1 MEWLLAQAGATAVSF
16 ATRGGYSLATHYA
29 VKTVKKYLEKVPPED
44 RKALE
49 KTRQRLETKIL
60 IISPA
65 IDLIQLISARGNT
78 SLSTTV
84 ALTRELKNDIVEFQQ
99 DMDQSMAKEEDAS
112 VSVGRVREAM
122 DLLLK
127 RVEEAIPLIQL
138 ALTTSGACLSSDLP
152 SNVSPARLLQAM
164 DYVRQSERDW
174 DERKDMERR
183 VGHVPNATNHVT
195 SNLGNMT
202 TNLGNIPSLNH
213 TGSVKSHGIKIGL
226 SNSESRDISSDLQIG
241 PTFSITSYTTFSSSS
256 QIAWKEDMARAQL
269 SLFQTDKKY
278 SYYLKLEENFNDG
291 RYHDDKPRI
300 STIDVSKITRLFF
313 SASGK
318 LLEIEDSKSPVLVI
332 KINEA
337 DLEDEEEEEGDEEEK
352 VTWLAIESWSR
363 DTEEDVE
370 EEDEEE
376 YDVDNSFD
384 MSVTEDTPGK
394 SRVFESPIKRGDGG
408 SRDYDNPRD
417 FLRSRDFSKYNMDN
431 GASSGSREGCASRDP
446 NSHVT
451 SLSHQLDGLVISESR
466 ESISLLEYLI
476 RLLALQSNDQKSALE
491 ITDERLNLYL
501 RDESRASDYEQSIPA
516 VEAQRTMSR
525 PIAPDT
531 PVVLGGRRGGRGGM
545 MTRGGHVMQS
555 SIGHG
560 SFGHVTN
567 SVSRPTSS
575 AAPQTPMRNNQ
586 FSSFHTPNTK
596 SAWEVDRVMRP
607 SPLKRL

>member
-29 VKTVKKYLEKVPPED
+29 VKTVKKYLEQVPPED

-84 ALTRELKNDIVEFQQ
+84 ALTRELKNDIVEFQE
-99 DMDQSMAKEEDAS
+99 DMDQSLAKEDAS

-152 SNVSPARLLQAM
+152 NNVSPARLLQAM
-164 DYVRQSERDW
+164 DYVRQSEREW
-174 DERKDMERR
+174 DDLRDRER
-183 VGHVPNATNHVT
+183 VGQSHVT
-195 SNLGNMT
+195 N
-202 TNLGNIPSLNH
+202 NLGNIPSLNPTTITNNKSRDGTLK
-213 TGSVKSHGIKIGL
+213 TGISTA
-226 SNSESRDISSDLQIG
+226 ESRDGIRIG
-241 PTFSITSYTTFSSSS
+241 PTFSITSYTTFSSST

-291 RYHDDKPRI
+291 RYHDDEPRV

-337 DLEDEEEEEGDEEEK
+337 DLEEEDGEDEEEK
-352 VTWLAIESWSR
+352 VTWLAIENWSR
-363 DTEEDVE
+363 DVDENDDDV
-370 EEDEEE
+370 DEYEE

-394 SRVFESPIKRGDGG
+394 SRVFESPVKRPDGNG
-408 SRDYDNPRD
+408 ARDYDNPRD
-417 FLRSRDFSKYNMDN
+417 FLRSRDFSKYSQDTGVVSQNY
-431 GASSGSREGCASRDP
+431 SSRTYSRDQ
-446 NSHVT
+446 HVT
-451 SLSHQLDGLVISESR
+451 SLSHQLDNLSIDSESR

-501 RDESRASDYEQSIPA
+501 RDESRASDYEQTIPA

-531 PVVLGGRRGGRGGM
+531 PVVLGGKRGGRMATVPSSVG
-545 MTRGGHVMQS
+545 RGGHVMQHNV
-555 SIGHG
+555 GHAP
-560 SFGHVTN
+560 FGHVTG

-575 AAPQTPMRNNQ
+575 AAPQTPMRNTQ

-607 SPLKRL
+607 SPLKRQ

>member
-1 MEWLLAQAGATAVSF
+1 MEWILAQAGATAVSF

-29 VKTVKKYLEKVPPED
+29 VKTVKKYLEKVPVED
-44 RKALE
+44 RAVLE

-84 ALTRELKNDIVEFQQ
+84 ALTRELKNDIIEFQN
-99 DMDQSMAKEEDAS
+99 DMDQSMEDAS

-152 SNVSPARLLQAM
+152 NNVSPGRLLQAM
-164 DYVRQSERDW
+164 DYVRQSEREW
-174 DERKDMERR
+174 LTKQE
-183 VGHVPNATNHVT
+183 
-195 SNLGNMT
+195 
-202 TNLGNIPSLNH
+202 
-213 TGSVKSHGIKIGL
+213 TGSRDVLTDASAEDPGVSDISVSL
-226 SNSESRDISSDLQIG
+226 ESNPLTNEASRDTQIG

-256 QIAWKEDMARAQL
+256 QVAWKEDMARAQL
-269 SLFQTDKKY
+269 SLYQTQEKFH
-278 SYYLKLEENFNDG
+278 YYLKLEENFDDG
-291 RYHDDKPRI
+291 RYHDDKPRV
-300 STIDVSKITRLFF
+300 SEIDVSKITRLFF

-318 LLEIEDSKSPVLVI
+318 LLEIEDSKSPVLVV

-337 DLEDEEEEEGDEEEK
+337 DLEDEDEEDEEEK

-363 DTEEDVE
+363 DVEEDDEEEDVG
-370 EEDEEE
+370 D
-376 YDVDNSFD
+376 YDNSFD

-394 SRVFESPIKRGDGG
+394 SRVFESPVKREGG
-408 SRDYDNPRD
+408 SRDYDNPKD
-417 FLRSRDFSKYNMDN
+417 FLKSRDFGKGPNSY
-431 GASSGSREGCASRDP
+431 SRDH
-446 NSHVT
+446 HVS
-451 SLSHQLDGLVISESR
+451 SLSNQLDALTLDSSESG

-516 VEAQRTMSR
+516 VQEQRTMSR

-531 PVVLGGRRGGRGGM
+531 PVVLGGRRGGRGGL
-545 MTRGGHVMQS
+545 GHNLRPNVPS
-555 SIGHG
+555 HVTGA
-560 SFGHVTN
+560 GHVTGHMTQNPMTQNPMMMAGLN
-567 SVSRPTSS
+567 SVSRPTS
-575 AAPQTPMRNNQ
+575 AAPQTPLRNTQ

-607 SPLKRL
+607 SPLKRQN

>member
-44 RKALE
+44 RKVLE

-84 ALTRELKNDIVEFQQ
+84 NLTRELKHDILEFQE
-99 DMDQSMAKEEDAS
+99 DMDESLENAS
-112 VSVGRVREAM
+112 VSVARVREAM
-122 DLLLK
+122 ELLLK

-164 DYVRQSERDW
+164 DYVTQAER
-174 DERKDMERR
+174 E
-183 VGHVPNATNHVT
+183 H
-195 SNLGNMT
+195 
-202 TNLGNIPSLNH
+202 
-213 TGSVKSHGIKIGL
+213 
-226 SNSESRDISSDLQIG
+226 ESRVLKSRDLNGLAQSNPLASVPLLNPVVEGSTKLLNKSRDSDIQIG
-241 PTFSITSYTTFSSSS
+241 PTFSITTYTTFSSSS
-256 QIAWKEDMARAQL
+256 QIAWKEDMARASL
-269 SLFQTDKKY
+269 SLFQKKQFE
-278 SYYLKLEENFNDG
+278 YYLKLEENFNDG
-291 RYHDDKPRI
+291 RYHDDEPRI
-300 STIDVSKITRLFF
+300 SIIDVSKVTRLFF

-318 LLEIEDSKSPVLVI
+318 LLEIEDSKSPVLVV

-337 DLEDEEEEEGDEEEK
+337 DLSEDAEEDEEK

-363 DTEEDVE
+363 DVEAE
-370 EEDEEE
+370 EEFLEE
-376 YDVDNSFD
+376 DNSFD

-394 SRVFESPIKRGDGG
+394 SREDSGSRVFDSPVKGSRVFESPAK
-408 SRDYDNPRD
+408 SRDSTRDFDNPRD
-417 FLRSRDFSKYNMDN
+417 FLRSRDLSKYNENSKPRDF
-431 GASSGSREGCASRDP
+431 SRDQ
-446 NSHVT
+446 SAHVT
-451 SLSHQLDGLVISESR
+451 SLANQLDTLSFDSGSR
-466 ESISLLEYLI
+466 DSISLLEYLI

-501 RDESRASDYEQSIPA
+501 RDESRDSRYEQSVPA

-531 PVVLGGRRGGRGGM
+531 PVVLGGRK
-545 MTRGGHVMQS
+545 GHVVNHVNQAS
-555 SIGHG
+555 HVGNV
-560 SFGHVTN
+560 GHVSSAGHRTQN
-567 SVSRPTSS
+567 HIPQIPFGSVTRPTS

-586 FSSFHTPNTK
+586 FSSFHTPNAK

-607 SPLKRL
+607 SPLKRQQ

>member
-29 VKTVKKYLEKVPPED
+29 VKTVKKFMEKVPPED
-44 RKALE
+44 RKGLE

-99 DMDQSMAKEEDAS
+99 DMDQSMEDAS
-112 VSVGRVREAM
+112 VSVARVTEAM

-164 DYVRQSERDW
+164 DYVRQAEREW
-174 DERKDMERR
+174 DTRR
-183 VGHVPNATNHVT
+183 DVSRAANSSA
-195 SNLGNMT
+195 L
-202 TNLGNIPSLNH
+202 
-213 TGSVKSHGIKIGL
+213 GSVPTLKPDLNNTEPAQTGRSNTADLSHH
-226 SNSESRDISSDLQIG
+226 DIQIG
-241 PTFSITSYTTFSSSS
+241 PTFSITTYTTFSSST
-256 QIAWKEDMARAQL
+256 QIAWKEDMARATL
-269 SLFQTDKKY
+269 SLFQTNKKY

-291 RYHDDKPRI
+291 RYHDDQPRV

-318 LLEIEDSKSPVLVI
+318 LLEIEDSKSPVLVV

-337 DLEDEEEEEGDEEEK
+337 DLEKEEEEDGHKDEEDPEEK
-352 VTWLAIESWSR
+352 VTWLAIESWSH
-363 DTEEDVE
+363 DVE
-370 EEDEEE
+370 EEEESEEFEE

-394 SRVFESPIKRGDGG
+394 SRVFESPVKREGG
-408 SRDYDNPRD
+408 GPPRDYDNPRD
-417 FLRSRDFSKYNMDN
+417 FLRSRDFSKYE
-431 GASSGSREGCASRDP
+431 GARDHH
-446 NSHVT
+446 HVT
-451 SLSHQLDGLVISESR
+451 SLSQQLDGLSIDSESR
-466 ESISLLEYLI
+466 VSISLLEYLI
-476 RLLALQSNDQKSALE
+476 RLLALQPNDQKSALE

-501 RDESRASDYEQSIPA
+501 RDESRASDYEQSVPA
-516 VEAQRTMSR
+516 VESQRTMSR

-531 PVVLGGRRGGRGGM
+531 PVVLGGRRGGRVG
-545 MTRGGHVMQS
+545 VPVSS
-555 SIGHG
+555 SIGRGHVLHHNVG
-560 SFGHVTN
+560 QGHLTGPGPSFGHVSA
-567 SVSRPTSS
+567 SVSRPSSS

-607 SPLKRL
+607 SPLKRQ